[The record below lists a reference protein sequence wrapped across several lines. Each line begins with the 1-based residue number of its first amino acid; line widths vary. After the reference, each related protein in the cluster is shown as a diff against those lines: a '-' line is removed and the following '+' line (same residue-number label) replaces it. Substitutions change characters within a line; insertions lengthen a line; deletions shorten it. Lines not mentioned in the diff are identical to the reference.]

1 MYTMLACSEVVLKC
15 LNTNV
20 FTDLLLTLYFKAIM
34 THLPAP
40 RLFLNVFTDVL
51 LTLEFKAVITR
62 LLVTIHS

>member
-1 MYTMLACSEVVLKC
+1 MLACSEAVLKC

-51 LTLEFKAVITR
+51 LTLEFKAVITC